1 MENQILKEQNVIN
14 TLIFIL
20 VGILCNNTYS
30 QINKQDKFCIDYP
43 MKEFSKCLLFETKNV
58 FKYEYSGDTGVFEYG
73 KGEYKFVKN
82 FLILNYNKTEPQ
94 KKGYHLSKIWLNKL
108 DHIKINFHFFD
119 FNNIPLPYVNIIY
132 QDTLSKNGFS
142 GVAANEKGLAVV
154 NLKRDRTKIQFKIS
168 NLAFNQ
174 YELTIDKNYNYDI
187 SVFLQKEG
195 HGLPILDQIDTL
207 EIVKNKPKYFTVK
220 NKNGSISTWK
230 KSDD

>member
-1 MENQILKEQNVIN
+1 MQKGQNAIKII
-14 TLIFIL
+14 IFI
-20 VGILCNNTYS
+20 
-30 QINKQDKFCIDYP
+30 FCIKLGYAQ
-43 MKEFSKCLLFETKNV
+43 TNI
-58 FKYEYSGDTGVFEYG
+58 SGTYNIPNYTVDG
-73 KGEYKFVKN
+73 GEYTKITFLKN
-82 FLILNYNKTEPQ
+82 GTFKKEISGEFGTYYYGNGDYSFINDKLILNFNKTEPQ
-94 KKGYHLSKIWLNKL
+94 RTGYHFSKIWMNKL
-108 DHIKINFHFFD
+108 DYIKVNFHFFD
-119 FNNIPLPYVNIIY
+119 FDNIPLPYVNVIY

-230 KSDD
+230 KSVD